1 MFVQLNREYLG
12 KPPGERI
19 DVGDADA
26 RRLIEQ
32 GVAVAVENDPLA
44 PMVTRAFDSALGR
57 FSEALTR
64 TIDQTLQQAADA
76 QRRSRRNAAPLLF
89 GEGGTGDVR
98 RNFGDWLLCVRR
110 NDHKTLAD
118 TDPLVMRDLQ
128 RLCVICRNKGQ
139 CRHELDNLSA
149 AEHYHQ
155 FCPNAVTL
163 DALLEERSS

>member
-1 MFVQLNREYLG
+1 MEAAMSAHTVSHYPIVEAALETVADWINRF
-12 KPPGERI
+12 
-19 DVGDADA
+19 
-26 RRLIEQ
+26 RRST
-32 GVAVAVENDPLA
+32 G
-44 PMVTRAFDSALGR
+44 RSALGECDSR
-57 FSEALTR
+57 EVAR
-64 TIDQTLQQAADA
+64 IAADLGITA
-76 QRRSRRNAAPLLF
+76 GELRGLAEAKPGSADLLKDMLRAL
-89 GEGGTGDVR
+89 GI
-98 RNFGDWLLCVRR
+98 
-110 NDHKTLAD
+110 DHKTLAD